1 MKIINIAGAVPI
13 PNHNIENGIQAIGG
27 IGLNILI
34 TKLHKVYNLLYHPSN
49 IPKGI
54 ATTDADTTWTW

>member
-49 IPKGI
+49 IPK
-54 ATTDADTTWTW
+54 